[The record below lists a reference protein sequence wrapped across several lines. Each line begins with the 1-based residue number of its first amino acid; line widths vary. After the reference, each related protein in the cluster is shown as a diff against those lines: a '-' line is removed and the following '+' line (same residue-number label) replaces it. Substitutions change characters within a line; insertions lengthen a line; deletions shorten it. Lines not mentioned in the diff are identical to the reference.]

1 MSEKTRRMIAN
12 CLLLI
17 AGAIWGGG
25 FVVMKNAL
33 DNISTNYLLAIRFAI
48 GAVGLSYTLFSKKNP
63 LTRYALLGGAVTGG
77 CLYGAFAVQTYGLL
91 YTTAGKN
98 ALITAIYVVLV
109 PFILWIQRKER
120 PDTRVMVAAV
130 MMLTGIALLSLN
142 GREGMNIGDFLTLL
156 CGIGYALHIV
166 YVDKFEQ
173 RVDVMQL
180 TCLQFAFASAYAW
193 IAALLFE
200 QPPASF
206 GAETIGALAYC
217 GIAGTL
223 IALTLQNVG
232 IKYASP
238 EYASLFMSTE
248 AAFGCIFGVIF
259 LNEAMT
265 GRMTLGC
272 VLILCALVLSQ
283 VDWKAVM
290 AKRKGANNEA

>member
-1 MSEKTRRMIAN
+1 MSEKTRRMTAN
-12 CLLLI
+12 CLLLL

-48 GAVGLSYTLFSKKNP
+48 GAAGLCYTLFSRKNP
-63 LTRYALLGGAVTGG
+63 VTKQALLGGAVTGG
-77 CLYGAFAVQTYGLL
+77 LLYSAFAVQTYGLM

-98 ALITAIYVVLV
+98 ALITAVYVVLV
-109 PFILWIQRKER
+109 PFILWIQRRER
-120 PDTRVMVAAV
+120 PDMRVMVAAV
-130 MMLTGIALLSLN
+130 MMLVGIGLLSLN
-142 GREGMNIGDFLTLL
+142 GREGMNFGDFLTLL

-166 YVDKFEQ
+166 YVDRFEK
-173 RVDVMQL
+173 RVEVMQL
-180 TCLQFAFASAYAW
+180 TCLQFAFASGYAW

-206 GAETIGALAYC
+206 GADTIGALAYC

-232 IKYASP
+232 IKYANP

-259 LNEAMT
+259 LKE
-265 GRMTLGC
+265 RMTSRMLLGC
-272 VLILCALVLSQ
+272 ILILWALVLSQ
-283 VDWKAVM
+283 VDWRAVI
-290 AKRKGANNEA
+290 AKRKGKKHEA

>member
-1 MSEKTRRMIAN
+1 MSEKTRRVIAN
-12 CLLLI
+12 CMLLT
-17 AGAIWGGG
+17 AGALWGGG

-33 DNISTNYLLAIRFAI
+33 DSISTNYLLAIRFTI
-48 GAVGLSYTLFSKKNP
+48 GTVGLCYTLFSKKHP
-63 LTRYALLGGAVTGG
+63 LNGYALLGGAVTGAL
-77 CLYGAFAVQTYGLL
+77 LYGAYVVQTYGLI

-98 ALITAIYVVLV
+98 ALITALYVVLV

-130 MMLTGIALLSLN
+130 MMLCGIALLSLN
-142 GREGMNIGDFLTLL
+142 GSDGMNIGDFLTLL

-180 TCLQFAFASAYAW
+180 TCLQFLFAAVYSW

-206 GAETIGALAYC
+206 SRETIGALAYC

-223 IALTLQNVG
+223 FALTLQNVG

-259 LNEAMT
+259 LHEAMT
-265 GRMTLGC
+265 GRALLGC
-272 VLILCALVLSQ
+272 ILILCALVLSQ
-283 VDWKAVM
+283 VDWKAVK
-290 AKRKGANNEA
+290 AKKKEKANEA

>member
-1 MSEKTRRMIAN
+1 MREKTRRTIAN
-12 CLLLI
+12 CLLLL

-48 GAVGLSYTLFSKKNP
+48 GALGLCYTLFSKKTPVNK
-63 LTRYALLGGAVTGG
+63 YALLGGAVTGG
-77 CLYGAFAVQTYGLL
+77 CLYGAFAVQTYGLM

-109 PFILWIQRKER
+109 PFILWMRRRER
-120 PDTRVMVAAV
+120 PDARVMVAAV
-130 MMLTGIALLSLN
+130 MMLAGIALLSLN
-142 GREGMNIGDFLTLL
+142 GGEGMSIGDFLTLL
-156 CGIGYALHIV
+156 CGIGYALHII

-200 QPPASF
+200 QPPAHF
-206 GAETIGALAYC
+206 GPETIGALAYC
-217 GIAGTL
+217 GVAGTL

-248 AAFGCIFGVIF
+248 AAFGCIFGVVF
-259 LNEAMT
+259 LNETMT
-265 GRMTLGC
+265 GRMTVGC
-272 VLILCALVLSQ
+272 ILILCALALSQ
-283 VDWKAVM
+283 VDWGAVM
-290 AKRKGANNEA
+290 AKRREEKNEV